1 MIQVNLLE
9 ILQELETLR
18 DKIHGCGN
26 GRNEV
31 ERFIKRLK
39 AEYDL

>member
-9 ILQELETLR
+9 IIQKLEGLR

-31 ERFIKRLK
+31 EKFIKKLK
-39 AEYDL
+39 ADYDL